1 MTKHLPVPVPA
12 QTQQRVLPAGNQ
24 IVRAGLSGAAVA
36 GTWTGI
42 YEAMRVRNG
51 EIGTDE
57 AVRTTVNSVAI
68 GAGAGAVA
76 QVVGQVARSIPLLAL
91 AVAAAGVLYLA
102 NQPKRTE
109 PAEGPEDA
117 R

>member
-1 MTKHLPVPVPA
+1 MSRHLPVPVLP
-12 QTQQRVLPAGNQ
+12 QRIVPAGNQ
-24 IVRAGLSGAAVA
+24 IVRAGLSGAAIA

-42 YEAMRVRNG
+42 YEAMRVRND

-57 AVRTTVNSVAI
+57 AIQTTLNSVAI

-76 QVVGQVARSIPLLAL
+76 QVVGQVARSVPLLAL

-102 NQPKRTE
+102 NQQPKR
-109 PAEGPEDA
+109 DA
-117 R
+117 HADAK